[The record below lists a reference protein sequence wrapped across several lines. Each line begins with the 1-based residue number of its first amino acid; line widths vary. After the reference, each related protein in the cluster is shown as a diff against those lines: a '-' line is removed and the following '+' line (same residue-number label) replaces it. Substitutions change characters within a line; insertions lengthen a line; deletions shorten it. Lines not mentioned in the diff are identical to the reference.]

1 MGKKAAK
8 VKMPMSRAGTSNS
21 SISGFTLIEL
31 SIILILLGV
40 MLLFAVPK
48 LGNRED
54 ISLRSTARELAGT
67 IQSLFDESV
76 LNKTSYQLV
85 FEISENRY
93 LIIEKKPDKE
103 SLKPDETENVIDTS
117 DQSETETSE
126 VIDVTNRYKKLPEKI
141 FIKDIT
147 TATVNKAAE
156 GQVTIE
162 FYPDGFMDKG
172 VIHISNGKKDYT
184 LTTTPLTG
192 KVKVLEGYVETYED

>member
-8 VKMPMSRAGTSNS
+8 VKMPISRAGTSNS
-21 SISGFTLIEL
+21 SVSGFTLIEL

-85 FEISENRY
+85 FEITENRY
-93 LIIEKKPDKE
+93 LIIEKNPDKE
-103 SLKPDETENVIDTS
+103 SLKPHETDNVIDTS
-117 DQSETETSE
+117 DKSETSE

-147 TATVNKAAE
+147 TATVNKATD
-156 GQVTIE
+156 GRVTIE

-172 VIHISNGKKDYT
+172 VIHISNSKKDYT

-192 KVKVLEGYVETYED
+192 KVKVLEGYVESSNE

>member
-117 DQSETETSE
+117 DKSETSE

-147 TATVNKAAE
+147 TETVNKAAE

-192 KVKVLEGYVETYED
+192 KVKVLEGYVEESNE

>member
-8 VKMPMSRAGTSNS
+8 VKMPISRAGTSNS
-21 SISGFTLIEL
+21 SNSGFTLIEL

-76 LNKTSYQLV
+76 LKKTSYQLV
-85 FEISENRY
+85 FEITENRY
-93 LIIEKKPDKE
+93 LIIEKNPDKE
-103 SLKPDETENVIDTS
+103 SIKPDETENVIDTS
-117 DQSETETSE
+117 DKSETSE

-147 TATVNKAAE
+147 TATVNKATD
-156 GQVTIE
+156 GRVTIE

-172 VIHISNGKKDYT
+172 VIHISNSKKDYT

-192 KVKVLEGYVETYED
+192 KVKVLEGYVETFE

>member
-1 MGKKAAK
+1 
-8 VKMPMSRAGTSNS
+8 MPMSRAGTSNS
-21 SISGFTLIEL
+21 SNSGFTLIEL

-85 FEISENRY
+85 FEITENRY
-93 LIIEKKPDKE
+93 LIIENKPDKE
-103 SLKPDETENVIDTS
+103 SVKPDDSELPEDVTES
-117 DQSETETSE
+117 SEQSETSE
-126 VIDVTNRYKKLPEKI
+126 VIDVTDRYKKLPEKI

-147 TATVNKAAE
+147 TETINKAAE
-156 GQVTIE
+156 GRVTIE

-192 KVKVLEGYVETYED
+192 KVKVLEGYVEISNEQ

>member
-1 MGKKAAK
+1 
-8 VKMPMSRAGTSNS
+8 MPISRAGTSNNS
-21 SISGFTLIEL
+21 NSGYTLIEL
-31 SIILILLGV
+31 SIILILLGI

-67 IQSLFDESV
+67 IQSLFDESI

-85 FEISENRY
+85 FEITENRY
-93 LIIEKKPDKE
+93 LIIEKKQDKE
-103 SLKPDETENVIDTS
+103 SLKPEEPEDVTKSSEQS
-117 DQSETETSE
+117 DVSE

-147 TATVNKAAE
+147 TETINKAVE
-156 GQVTIE
+156 GRVTLE
-162 FYPDGFMDKG
+162 FFPDGFMDKG
-172 VIHISNGKKDYT
+172 IIHISNGKKDYT

-192 KVKVLEGYVETYED
+192 KVKVLEGYVDTYED

>member
-85 FEISENRY
+85 FEITENRY
-93 LIIEKKPDKE
+93 LIIEKNPDKE

-117 DQSETETSE
+117 DKSETSE

-147 TATVNKAAE
+147 TATGNKAAE

-192 KVKVLEGYVETYED
+192 KVKVLEGYVENYE

>member
-1 MGKKAAK
+1 MEKKAAK
-8 VKMPMSRAGTSNS
+8 VKMPISRAGTSNNS
-21 SISGFTLIEL
+21 NSGYTLIEL
-31 SIILILLGV
+31 SIILILLGI

-67 IQSLFDESV
+67 IQSLFDESI

-85 FEISENRY
+85 FEITENRY
-93 LIIEKKPDKE
+93 LIIEKKQDKE
-103 SLKPDETENVIDTS
+103 SLKPEEPEDVTKSSEQS
-117 DQSETETSE
+117 DVSE

-147 TATVNKAAE
+147 TETINKAVE
-156 GQVTIE
+156 GRVTLE
-162 FYPDGFMDKG
+162 FFPDGFMDKG
-172 VIHISNGKKDYT
+172 IIHISNGKKDYT

-192 KVKVLEGYVETYED
+192 KVKVLEGYVDTYED

>member
-1 MGKKAAK
+1 MEKKAEK
-8 VKMPMSRAGTSNS
+8 VKMPISRAGTSNS
-21 SISGFTLIEL
+21 PISGYTLIEL
-31 SIILILLGV
+31 SIILILLGI
-40 MLLFAVPK
+40 MLLFAIPK

-85 FEISENRY
+85 FEITDNRY
-93 LIIEKKPDKE
+93 LIIEKRPD
-103 SLKPDETENVIDTS
+103 
-117 DQSETETSE
+117 SETDKHGEPVRPEDVTKSSGQTE

-147 TATVNKAAE
+147 TETINKATE
-156 GQVTIE
+156 GRVTIE

-172 VIHISNGKKDYT
+172 VIHISNGKNDYT

-192 KVKVLEGYVETYED
+192 KVKVLEGYVEVSNE